1 MQIITLSDTKGI
13 GDKVTA
19 SSYLELFKGRTMGFS
34 SNTDALKAN
43 GMIIA
48 GATRTSEPVSK
59 AIDTAVTQVSEII
72 DGKAGAD
79 VE

>member
-1 MQIITLSDTKGI
+1 
-13 GDKVTA
+13 
-19 SSYLELFKGRTMGFS
+19 MGFS